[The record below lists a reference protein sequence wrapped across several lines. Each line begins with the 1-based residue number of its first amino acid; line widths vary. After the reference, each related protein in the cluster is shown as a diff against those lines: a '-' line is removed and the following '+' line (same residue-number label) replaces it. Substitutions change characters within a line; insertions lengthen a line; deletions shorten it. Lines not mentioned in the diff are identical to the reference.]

1 MRVEQVDGST
11 TTFTFTSIAE
21 NIPTKD
27 ADFTFTPPTGVTI
40 INGSA
45 PI

>member
-1 MRVEQVDGST
+1 MRVEQIDGST
-11 TTFTFTSIAE
+11 TTYTFTAIAE